1 MKTHLYGLSVVNYF
15 PTGLQFQSDREGDR
29 ERERG
34 VEEKSA
40 MQMRFV
46 F

>member
-15 PTGLQFQSDREGDR
+15 RTGLQFQSDRVREGR
-29 ERERG
+29 ERESG
-34 VEEKSA
+34 EESA
-40 MQMRFV
+40 MQMCFV